1 MKQHFYKA
9 SSVIKQSLWLCCF
22 SSFTDSLEFFAV
34 TQSFQTKLGK
44 KLKMSLL
51 ALVMSHTGKSSK
63 CRVNKILWK
72 AVFSFVQLWF
82 PLTTLIVYHFAE
94 ILRSSPERSY

>member
-1 MKQHFYKA
+1 MKQHFCKA

-51 ALVMSHTGKSSK
+51 ALVMSHTGKSSNVGSTK
-63 CRVNKILWK
+63 YCGKL
-72 AVFSFVQLWF
+72 FSVLFNYGFL
-82 PLTTLIVYHFAE
+82 
-94 ILRSSPERSY
+94 